1 MEADRTAQLMPLK
14 SKRDLVS
21 SERTEG
27 LHLSPKVSRS
37 RSVDLED
44 SPSMNYMRTLDILS
58 ISRSDL
64 TKMKFGD
71 CAEDGWGDGNENENG
86 MGNGADVSVSND
98 VCEIGSHSTND
109 VLPTLGKDEEGWS
122 GAETGPKLF
131 SERTVQ
137 FVVPSLSEEA
147 RIASAEVG
155 HLKPEFAVLPNFFS
169 QSSPEMGQNSLGTDI
184 SKSTSMSEPLLDVRM
199 RTTRDAAEQLP
210 PAPSILTTPP
220 TKMSSGPSADEFSPQ
235 FSGKLQQE
243 ALPMTFVGQV
253 GCRGNKD
260 RDRDGDG
267 ERTKSRDK
275 WEGEKGGESEGQVV
289 SFTKVEVEK
298 EDDEAVNELMKM
310 IGLWREWLE
319 KKKGVSL
326 VDLVVSSQEECGRR
340 IEVDVARS
348 KRRLRRQQRK
358 QNRSRSSRRTQRA
371 SVVPRVPLNDL
382 SRGLELLLT
391 ELEEE
396 TPQATIVRDASF
408 VAERSDDEDRS
419 DNRLDGRLAMQ
430 EANKTFWNETIF
442 FWKRWKSNRVKY
454 SQYGSE
460 SENAEAFRDM
470 SVPLLSSSTDM
481 GGENQYFCSECSSK
495 VDAIRYSVLLSVP
508 PFLRLALMRFSY
520 DWERESRVKK
530 GKEHVFV
537 GKKVKS
543 SAPLLS
549 LDFFNKN
556 WMAKEAR
563 RWADK
568 SKDRISPTST
578 EEESIAEQLNRVKA
592 SLTIPPT
599 HVTLPSD
606 LMLFATHASDV
617 LSASL
622 SGRHA
627 KETREKQTKK
637 LSADPEHV
645 EEREEES
652 DHQPQEPI
660 VPHRHLTHPSR
671 FCVNQA
677 SFSIQDITA
686 RSMLTYSSIASA
698 SSTSFPVP
706 RTINSLFVLSP
717 ELPLLESDC
726 CVGSLLDHP
735 PTLVVLLPT
744 MDTTHWPSVLCDCSF
759 HHLAL
764 RLSSDVK
771 SLNKT
776 HSPTDLLLVPSSS
789 SCHPILLVDSL
800 TTITFVHQS
809 AFSSLNS
816 SFADVERIPRLFTTR
831 LEEVFSSF
839 EILSQSPHTKTESRK
854 KKACFID
861 IAEVAFQ
868 SEIDGIHQNQNRADF
883 QLGVDLGRVLRN
895 VILVETAEQETENN
909 EVGHSSSSIVVHCTL
924 TVSALVLPLFCHVS
938 FGNIVVS
945 LQNCIMTTDEHSTS
959 ALSLALTVQ
968 GVEVSASRADH
979 HIPIF
984 SVEKNVHSSLTP
996 PQPKDPSS
1004 GPSFNQPHLS
1014 LVQTNPRLAATPICF
1029 ILAKQD
1035 RTDRRSGVLQKHL
1048 LLSGLIK
1055 YVELLFLPAG
1065 FVVFDRV

>member
-184 SKSTSMSEPLLDVRM
+184 SKSTSMSEPLLDVGM

-220 TKMSSGPSADEFSPQ
+220 TKMSSEA
-235 FSGKLQQE
+235 SG
-243 ALPMTFVGQV
+243 
-253 GCRGNKD
+253 
-260 RDRDGDG
+260 GDG
-267 ERTKSRDK
+267 GTSLAA
-275 WEGEKGGESEGQVV
+275 EGRATWREKGGESEGQVV

-396 TPQATIVRDASF
+396 TPQA
-408 VAERSDDEDRS
+408 
-419 DNRLDGRLAMQ
+419 
-430 EANKTFWNETIF
+430 K
-442 FWKRWKSNRVKY
+442 
-454 SQYGSE
+454 
-460 SENAEAFRDM
+460 
-470 SVPLLSSSTDM
+470 
-481 GGENQYFCSECSSK
+481 
-495 VDAIRYSVLLSVP
+495 
-508 PFLRLALMRFSY
+508 
-520 DWERESRVKK
+520 
-530 GKEHVFV
+530 
-537 GKKVKS
+537 
-543 SAPLLS
+543 
-549 LDFFNKN
+549 
-556 WMAKEAR
+556 
-563 RWADK
+563 
-568 SKDRISPTST
+568 
-578 EEESIAEQLNRVKA
+578 
-592 SLTIPPT
+592 
-599 HVTLPSD
+599 
-606 LMLFATHASDV
+606 
-617 LSASL
+617 
-622 SGRHA
+622 
-627 KETREKQTKK
+627 
-637 LSADPEHV
+637 
-645 EEREEES
+645 
-652 DHQPQEPI
+652 
-660 VPHRHLTHPSR
+660 
-671 FCVNQA
+671 
-677 SFSIQDITA
+677 
-686 RSMLTYSSIASA
+686 
-698 SSTSFPVP
+698 
-706 RTINSLFVLSP
+706 
-717 ELPLLESDC
+717 
-726 CVGSLLDHP
+726 
-735 PTLVVLLPT
+735 
-744 MDTTHWPSVLCDCSF
+744 
-759 HHLAL
+759 
-764 RLSSDVK
+764 
-771 SLNKT
+771 
-776 HSPTDLLLVPSSS
+776 
-789 SCHPILLVDSL
+789 
-800 TTITFVHQS
+800 
-809 AFSSLNS
+809 
-816 SFADVERIPRLFTTR
+816 
-831 LEEVFSSF
+831 
-839 EILSQSPHTKTESRK
+839 SRK

-945 LQNCIMTTDEHSTS
+945 LQNCMMTTDEHSTS

-1065 FVVFDRV
+1065 QPPPQTTPELPTKMHLEFWADESLVVVDPQNQYALELTRKGWETWNRNQHRTRTQHESSSVASMIQNAIAPRLSLWSSQTQLGSSPSLCEMKSEEKTHALNIDYS